1 MAAVKG
7 LGSPTSEHV
16 GRTSAEHWGR
26 AERVSFEWSML
37 IGVVLAGAGA
47 LSIVYLGVF
56 WCLPLLG
63 GAVVLPVATWQNI
76 RGNVGHGVVA
86 RH

>member
-7 LGSPTSEHV
+7 LGRAPADSWV
-16 GRTSAEHWGR
+16 R

-37 IGVVLAGAGA
+37 IGVVLAAAGA

-76 RGNVGHGVVA
+76 RGNGGHGVAA